1 MELPKYVKVNR
12 YGDVF
17 MGTLKEASNWLRVR
31 ISVLAKYIMDGDH
44 KGNERLKNVSI
55 TPTTLAAINAA
66 KKSKK
71 DIYFADTE
79 KPKDYLVLRHTEFKL
94 HNIYVNR
101 YSNYVVCIKSDE
113 KADEYHFVALYVSPE
128 GNFRMADPKNKNCLI
143 VANGKGKRDGKQ
155 FIFIL
160 DINKVDAKTFN
171 EFVEIRHW
179 YHKKIGLPMTNEKVS
194 VPETQVIE
202 TMKPGI
208 LDLAV
213 LQDRIKNLEIF
224 IENKLNKGTAS

>member
-17 MGTLKEASNWLRVR
+17 MGTLKEASKWLRVR
-31 ISVLAKYIMDGDH
+31 ISVLARYILDGDH
-44 KGNERLKNVSI
+44 KGNDRLKDVSI
-55 TPTTLAAINAA
+55 TPITLNALNLA
-66 KKSKK
+66 KRTKK
-71 DIYFADTE
+71 DVNFASSP
-79 KPKDYLVLRHTEFKL
+79 KPKDRLEWRHTDFVL

-101 YSNYVVCIKSDE
+101 YTNYVVCIKADE
-113 KADEYHFVALYVSPE
+113 KNDQYHFVALYVSPD
-128 GNFRMADPKNKNCLI
+128 GSFRMADPKNKNCLI
-143 VANGKGKRDGKQ
+143 VTNGKGKRDGKQ
-155 FIFIL
+155 FVYIL
-160 DINKVDAKTFN
+160 DINKVDAKSFN

-179 YHKKIGLPMTNEKVS
+179 YYKKIGLPTNNEKVS
-194 VPETQVIE
+194 VPETQVLE
-202 TMKPGI
+202 TIKPGI